1 MHEIRTELFL
11 LNDECL
17 FDEIIKIEQNFRI
30 RGLFQGGNPVFQNEP
45 PKKSPE
51 ESVQSNLNI
60 FLDIFIAKD
69 DGNQRHSSFQTRDNV
84 IVLLFLNTATLRIK
98 INVQMSWIVL
108 TNWDLADVSGNELCS
123 FLFWRVGIDERSHKL
138 HPASVYH

>member
-1 MHEIRTELFL
+1 MLIWQIIEI
-11 LNDECL
+11 D
-17 FDEIIKIEQNFRI
+17 QNFGI
-30 RGLFQGGNPVFQNEP
+30 RGLFQWENPVFQNEP

-123 FLFWRVGIDERSHKL
+123 FLFWRIGIDERPHKL
-138 HPASVYH
+138 HPASVNPNLGL